1 MTESKKTANELAPDY
16 YLHNFRFMV
25 DWVWLRY
32 VDLLTAQ
39 EQEFIQAFHQVDHDA
54 QCLLVRL
61 SSRKGPLFRADK
73 LSYPEI
79 TSIASSAQVLIAQDL
94 LSTDTLITLQELTN
108 VLTKPELLQLFG
120 SHLKDLKQARKEVLV
135 DALAEK
141 CNSPQTWSAWTHHQF
156 GDAYYLNNQSIIS
169 TLLLLF
175 FGNAH
180 QDLTEF
186 VLQDL
191 GLFRYENYI
200 IDPLHRTF
208 NSREEIEIYQQLVK
222 LRDEVEIAE
231 SLDDLI
237 NIAEQIPSQISNE
250 KLQRRRAK
258 LCNHIA
264 YELERLSKHDL
275 AFQLYQK
282 SHLPPS
288 RERQIRLLE
297 KQTRYSE
304 AWNLLNDLIETPLN
318 EHELQIA
325 QRIAPRLA
333 KKLDIPFNKQD
344 AISITEKFVEL
355 PKLTDDK
362 GNALRVE
369 EVVRQSLH
377 SPEAPCVYAENAL
390 LLSLFGLWLWPE
402 MFRSIE
408 GAFANPFQ
416 SAPLDL
422 YQENFVSNRPQ
433 ILQLWQLFE
442 NEDYVQ
448 AIRNTWQEKMGISNH
463 LVHWNFLTNDL
474 LDLALHAI
482 PTTDLKAIFER
493 ILFDIKMNRSGLPDL
508 IQFFPTEQTY
518 RLIEV
523 KGPGDR
529 LQDNQLRW
537 LAYFAK
543 HNIRAEVHYVR
554 WQ

>member
-1 MTESKKTANELAPDY
+1 MTESITPATPLAPDY

-25 DWVWLRY
+25 DWVWARY
-32 VDLLTAQ
+32 ADLLTAQ
-39 EQEFIQAFHQVDHDA
+39 EAEFIQAFHQIDHDA

-79 TSIASSAQVLIAQDL
+79 ASIASSAQVLMAQGL
-94 LSTDTLITLQELTN
+94 LWNDALITLQELTN
-108 VLTKPELLQLFG
+108 ILTKPELMQLFG
-120 SHLKDLKQARKEVLV
+120 EHLKGIKQARKEVLV

-141 CNSPQTWSAWTHHQF
+141 FNSPQTWAEWTNNQL
-156 GDAYYLNNQSIIS
+156 GDAYYLHNQSIIS

-191 GLFRYENYI
+191 GLFRYENYT
-200 IDPLHRTF
+200 IDPAHRTF
-208 NSREEIEIYQQLVK
+208 NSREEINTYQLLIK
-222 LRDEVEIAE
+222 LRDDVEAASHE
-231 SLDDLI
+231 DLI
-237 NIAEQIPSQISNE
+237 HIADQIPPPIAHE

-258 LCNHIA
+258 FCNHLA
-264 YELERLSKHDL
+264 YELERLGEIEI
-275 AFQLYQK
+275 AFKLYQQ

-297 KQTRYSE
+297 KQARYLE
-304 AWNLLNDLIETPLN
+304 AWSLLNDLIETPLN

-325 QRIAPRLA
+325 NRMAPRIA
-333 KKLDIPFNKQD
+333 KKLGIPFNKQD
-344 AISITEKFVEL
+344 AISINETIVDL
-355 PKLTDDK
+355 PKLTDDQE
-362 GNALRVE
+362 NALRVE

-377 SPEAPCVYAENAL
+377 STDAPCVYAENAL

-402 MFRSIE
+402 MFRSID

-416 SAPLDL
+416 SAPLDF
-422 YQENFVSNRPQ
+422 YQENFAINRPQ
-433 ILQLWQLFE
+433 ISQLWQLFE
-442 NEDYVQ
+442 NGDYAQ
-448 AIRNTWQEKMGISNH
+448 AIRNTWQAKMGISNH
-463 LVHWNFLTNDL
+463 LVHWSFLSYDL
-474 LDLALHAI
+474 LDLALHSI
-482 PTTDLKAIFER
+482 PATDLKAIFER

-508 IQFFPTEQTY
+508 IQFFPAEKTY

-537 LAYFAK
+537 LSYFAK
-543 HNIRAEVHYVR
+543 HNIPAEVYYVR
-554 WQ
+554 WK

>member
-1 MTESKKTANELAPDY
+1 MTESNKPATELAPDY

-25 DWVWLRY
+25 DWVWQRY
-32 VDLLTAQ
+32 ADLLTAQ
-39 EQEFIQAFHQVDHDA
+39 EKEFIQAFYQVDHDA

-79 TSIASSAQVLIAQDL
+79 ASIELSAQELVAQDL
-94 LSTDTLITLQELTN
+94 LSNDALITLQELAK

-120 SHLKDLKQARKEVLV
+120 EHLKGLKQARKEVLV
-135 DALAEK
+135 EALAEK
-141 CNSPQTWSAWTHHQF
+141 FNGAQTWAEWTNHHL
-156 GDAYYLNNQSIIS
+156 GDAYYLHNQSIIS

-175 FGNAH
+175 FGNVH

-191 GLFRYENYI
+191 GLFRYENYT

-208 NSREEIEIYQQLVK
+208 NSREEIETYQQLVK
-222 LRDEVEIAE
+222 LRDDVEVAE
-231 SLDDLI
+231 SLDELI
-237 NIAEQIPSQISNE
+237 HIAEQLPPSIEHE

-264 YELERLSKHDL
+264 YELERLGEIEI
-275 AFQLYQK
+275 AFQLYQQ

-297 KQTRYSE
+297 KQARYSE

-325 QRIAPRLA
+325 ERMSPRIA
-333 KKLDIPFNKQD
+333 KKLGIPFNKQNS
-344 AISITEKFVEL
+344 ISINEKIMEL
-355 PKLTDDK
+355 PKLSDDQ
-362 GNALRVE
+362 GNMLRVE
-369 EVVRQSLH
+369 EVARQSLH
-377 SPEAPCVYAENAL
+377 STDAPCVYAENAL

-416 SAPLDL
+416 SAPLDF
-422 YQENFVSNRPQ
+422 YQENFAINRPQ
-433 ILQLWQLFE
+433 ISKLWQLFE
-442 NEDYVQ
+442 NGDYAQ
-448 AIRNTWQEKMGISNH
+448 AIRNAWQKKWGISNH

-474 LDLALHAI
+474 LELALQTI
-482 PTTDLKAIFER
+482 PAAHLKAIFER

-508 IQFFPTEQTY
+508 IQFFPAEKTY

-543 HNIRAEVHYVR
+543 HNIPAEVHYVR

>member
-1 MTESKKTANELAPDY
+1 MTESIKPATELAPDY

-25 DWVWLRY
+25 DWVWQRY
-32 VDLLTAQ
+32 ADLLTTQ

-73 LSYPEI
+73 LNYPEI
-79 TSIASSAQVLIAQDL
+79 VSIASSAQVLIAQDL
-94 LSTDTLITLQELTN
+94 LWNDALITLQELTN

-120 SHLKDLKQARKEVLV
+120 EHLKGLKQARKEVLV
-135 DALAEK
+135 AALAEK
-141 CNSPQTWSAWTHHQF
+141 FNVPQTWAAWTNHQF
-156 GDAYYLNNQSIIS
+156 GDAYYLHNQSITS

-175 FGNAH
+175 FGNDH

-191 GLFRYENYI
+191 GLFCYENYA
-200 IDPLHRTF
+200 IDSLHRTF
-208 NSREEIEIYQQLVK
+208 NSREEIETYQLLIR
-222 LRDEVEIAE
+222 LRDEAE
-231 SLDDLI
+231 AVSHEDLI
-237 NIAEQIPSQISNE
+237 NIADKIPLPIEHE

-264 YELERLSKHDL
+264 YELERLGEIEI
-275 AFQLYQK
+275 AFQLYQQ

-297 KQTRYSE
+297 KQARYSE
-304 AWNLLNDLIETPLN
+304 AWNLLNDLIEAPLN

-325 QRIAPRLA
+325 QRMAPRIA
-333 KKLDIPFNKQD
+333 KKLGIQFNKQD
-344 AISITEKFVEL
+344 TISITEKFVEF
-355 PKLTDDK
+355 PKLTDDQ
-362 GNALRVE
+362 GNALQVE

-377 SPEAPCVYAENAL
+377 SPETPCVYAENAL

-416 SAPLDL
+416 SAPLDF
-422 YQENFVSNRPQ
+422 YQENFSVNRPH
-433 ILQLWQLFE
+433 ISQLWQLFE
-442 NEDYVQ
+442 NGDYAQ
-448 AIRNTWQEKMGISNH
+448 AIRNTWQAKCGISNH

-474 LDLALHAI
+474 LELALQTIQAAH
-482 PTTDLKAIFER
+482 LKAIFER

-508 IQFFPTEQTY
+508 IQFFPAEKTY

-543 HNIRAEVHYVR
+543 HNIPAEVHYVR